1 MQWQESSIVLSARLF
16 AENLR
21 IVTVF
26 NETFGKT
33 SGLVRGIKTPIQF
46 GDLSHVLWRGRTPEQ
61 LGTFQIENVF
71 SPFCHA
77 FADSRRILIL
87 ESACALCSKGLPE
100 KAPHPKLFSVLKSL
114 FLSITGEDWLV
125 NYVFFEIS
133 FLAEVGMG
141 LDLSKCAVTG
151 QTDNLFYISPC
162 TGRAVIRSVGENYKD
177 RLFRLPSFLV
187 SNDNSPSNMDIFS
200 ALEMTGHFLRM
211 YFCGISC
218 RELPLSRDYL
228 LTELGEKIHGVTA

>member
-1 MQWQESSIVLSARLF
+1 LQWQESSIVLSARLF

-46 GDLSHVLWRGRTPEQ
+46 GDVSHVLWRGRAPEQ
-61 LGTFQIENVF
+61 LGTFQVENVF
-71 SPFCHA
+71 SPFCHV
-77 FADSRRILIL
+77 FTDSRRILVI
-87 ESACALCSKGLPE
+87 ESACTLCSKGLPE
-100 KAPHPKLFSVLKSL
+100 KAPHPRLFNALKSL
-114 FLSITGEDWLV
+114 FLSITREDWLI

-151 QTDNLFYISPC
+151 QTDNLFYVSPC
-162 TGRAVIRSVGENYKD
+162 TGRAVTKAVGENYKD

-187 SNDNSPSNMDIFS
+187 SNDNCPSNTDIFS
-200 ALEMTGHFLRM
+200 ALEMTGHFLQM
-211 YFCGISC
+211 YFYGISC

>member
-1 MQWQESSIVLSARLF
+1 MQWQESSIVLSTRLF

-33 SGLVRGIKTPIQF
+33 SGLVRGIKIPIQH
-46 GDLSHVLWRGRTPEQ
+46 GDISHVLWRGRTSEQ

-71 SPFCHA
+71 SPFCHV
-77 FADSRRILIL
+77 FADHQRILIL
-87 ESACALCSKGLPE
+87 ESACTLCSKGLPE
-100 KAPHPKLFSVLKSL
+100 KAPHPKLFGALKSL
-114 FLSITGEDWLV
+114 LLSIAKENWLI

-151 QTDNLFYISPC
+151 KTDDLFYVSPC
-162 TGRAVIRSVGENYKD
+162 TGRAVIKSVGEGYKD

-187 SNDNSPSNMDIFS
+187 SNDNCPSNVDIFS
-200 ALEMTGHFLRM
+200 ALEMTGHFLQM
-211 YFCGISC
+211 YFYGISC
-218 RELPLSRDYL
+218 RKLPLSRDYL
-228 LTELGEKIHGVTA
+228 LAELSERIHGVMA